1 MTRIKDIM
9 NNPTNKSG
17 NFAANNT
24 KNTLLIFYWT
34 AAWVLTT
41 ALVTFGAEFIWNSN
55 KLFTGLAILL
65 NMVIGFG
72 MIMAVKRYLTGLD
85 EMQQKIQMDAMALSL
100 GVGLVVGLGYSSMG
114 QTGLLP
120 FEADISHLIMLMS
133 LTYIAG
139 IIAGL
144 RKYQ

>member
-1 MTRIKDIM
+1 M

-17 NFAANNT
+17 SFAANNT

-41 ALVTFGAEFIWNSN
+41 ALVTFGTEFIWESN
-55 KLFTGLAILL
+55 KLFTSLAILL
-65 NMVIGFG
+65 NVVIGFG

-85 EMQQKIQMDAMALSL
+85 EMQQKIQLDAMALSL
-100 GVGLVVGLGYSSMG
+100 GVGLVIGLGYSSMG

-120 FEADISHLIMLMS
+120 FDADISHLIMLMS

>member
-1 MTRIKDIM
+1 M

-120 FEADISHLIMLMS
+120 FDADISHLIMLMS
-133 LTYIAG
+133 LTYVAG